1 MKKVVTNFLTT
12 VMLLLFSAVLS
23 PAMAENA
30 VVESLPECS
39 KQYLTKMKMLNKQSS
54 ESAIHA
60 LLSKKME
67 QKNVSDI
74 PEGNIVT
81 PSMISAE
88 ELDTIE
94 LVFNS
99 FYKDPLYIPE
109 EVVVSRNG
117 DTVLVGGDW
126 IFVLQ
131 NDRYQFTFD
140 FYGGLPNDPSGTYTE
155 KNLDESFSTA
165 FFPGTD
171 GKTSYM
177 KTCNLTIATE
187 KTGALTKYI
196 LDATVVTTLGIG
208 GPENGAFKIHAEH
221 KVVIADERYDLAL
234 YNCVLT
240 PTEDGFGIAGTDD
253 TLDVD
258 LKFYTTEGIVGYYTH
273 QLLDIDNSKFVHNG
287 NAYEVMELE
296 GIINTYPNIY
306 DGVTYVAMMEIVA
319 NSATDTVFFNLAME
333 APVMPIDTVDISCNN
348 LYIDASMGFSQGT
361 IIVTANNNKYSIY
374 AGYNDKV
381 VRDSAT
387 YEGTSTTGQAMAY
400 ITDLETEKVISAMT
414 TKMTV
419 VGSASV
425 GYDIVAKVLGDDH
438 VLYNLY
444 LTNIIR
450 EVKDT
455 VVIDFPTCS
464 KSMYYIDEIVENMD
478 ELQLA
483 NYNEQ
488 YSVAFD
494 ILYINQ
500 IMGGEFT
507 KDNLFIDQSYLVKH
521 TAEGDVYVE
530 MLKVDG
536 TIKQERD
543 TTFLTAIVS
552 GIDSVLYHI
561 SMFYTV
567 PTPTETLSYTFN
579 ENNTFFT
586 NALPQ
591 GIFILEGM
599 TDDGQVMSNVQVNRI
614 RTGSAEGTFVNDG
627 NFTENDFE
635 PFNTFVSVWNPTIN
649 EFEPHFMQ
657 KGEMTVT
664 IDDEGMLHAE
674 ASFICDDAKLYNLT
688 FTVQF
693 ERPRLPYDAEE
704 EGVEYAYG
712 ADAIIVTEDYVAS
725 DNLIFYDIYAPDFS
739 NKTSLVFFIAEKDA
753 DIIIP
758 EGVYPID
765 NSWNVGTALASR
777 GLGAEDGVALPSY
790 YVEMDENGYGIDG
803 RGYFLV
809 DGEVTVEKVNGKMRM
824 TVDAINSYELPV
836 KLHYD
841 ATQTAVENI
850 PDNPSVTSIE
860 KHLKDGQLLIIRNG
874 AVYNASG
881 ARLK

>member
-1 MKKVVTNFLTT
+1 MKRIFTLALIAC
-12 VMLLLFSAVLS
+12 M
-23 PAMAENA
+23 AMASFANPQQA
-30 VVESLPECS
+30 TVS
-39 KQYLTKMKMLNKQSS
+39 LTKGEAMKMLLQRETLAANMAAYQQ
-54 ESAIHA
+54 EA
-60 LLSKKME
+60 E
-67 QKNVSDI
+67 NVSTQT
-74 PEGNIVT
+74 N
-81 PSMISAE
+81 
-88 ELDTIE
+88 ELDTVE
-94 LVFNS
+94 LVFKS
-99 FYKDPLYIPE
+99 FWEDPLYIPE

-117 DTVLVGGDW
+117 DTILVGGDW
-126 IFVLQ
+126 IIVLQ
-131 NDRYQFTFD
+131 NERYQFTFD
-140 FYGGLPNDPSGTYTE
+140 FYGGAPNNPAGNYTE
-155 KNLDESFSTA
+155 ENLDKSFSTA
-165 FFPGTD
+165 FFPEAE

-177 KTCNLTIATE
+177 KECDLSIRTERAGAT
-187 KTGALTKYI
+187 ARYI
-196 LDATVVTTLGIG
+196 LDATIVTTLGMEEG
-208 GPENGAFKIHAEH
+208 KPVNGAFKIHAEH
-221 KVVIADERYDLAL
+221 EVVIADERYDLAL

-240 PTEDGFGIAGTDD
+240 PNEEGFGIAGQDD

-258 LKFYTTEGIVGYYTH
+258 LKFYTTEGIVGYYT
-273 QLLDIDNSKFVHNG
+273 QNLLDYDNSKFIHNG
-287 NAYEVMELE
+287 VPYEVMELE
-296 GIINTYPNIY
+296 GIINAYPNIY
-306 DGVTYVAMMEIVA
+306 DGITYVAMMEIIA
-319 NSATDTVFFNLAME
+319 NSETDTIFFNLAME
-333 APVMPIDTVDISCNN
+333 APVTPIDTVNISCNN
-348 LYIDASMGFSQGT
+348 LNIDASMGFSQGT
-361 IIVTANNNKYSIY
+361 IIVTANNDKYSIY
-374 AGYNDKV
+374 AGYNDNF

-387 YEGTSTTGQAMAY
+387 YEGTSTAGQAMAY
-400 ITDLETEKVISAMT
+400 ITELETEKIVGAMI

-419 VGSASV
+419 VGSKSV

-438 VLYNLY
+438 KLYNLY

-450 EVKDT
+450 EVQDT

-500 IMGGEFT
+500 VMGGEFT

-521 TAEGDVYVE
+521 TEEGDVAVE

-536 TIKQERD
+536 TILQEND
-543 TTFLTAIVS
+543 TTFLTATVS

-599 TDDGQVMSNVQVNRI
+599 TEDGLVMSNVQVNRI
-614 RTGSAEGTFVNDG
+614 RTGSVEGTFVNDG

-649 EFEPHFMQ
+649 DFEPHFMQ

-664 IDDEGMLHAE
+664 IDEEGMLHAQ

-688 FTVQF
+688 FAVPF

-704 EGVEYAYG
+704 EGVEYTYG
-712 ADAIIVTEDYVAS
+712 ADAIIQTEDYVAS

-809 DGEVTVEKVNGKMRM
+809 DGEVIVEKVNGKMRM
-824 TVDAINSYELPV
+824 TINAVNSYDLPV
-836 KLHYD
+836 KLYYD
-841 ATQTAVENI
+841 ASLTALPDTQYPLSDIQKTIQN
-850 PDNPSVTSIE
+850 
-860 KHLKDGQLLIIRNG
+860 GQLLIKHNG
-874 AVYNASG
+874 TFYNATG
-881 ARLK
+881 ACVK